1 MVIPVY
7 QGEKTLESVVSEVLA
22 RSAPS
27 VSDGGHA
34 WRVIEVILV
43 HDHGPDDSA
52 AVMRALAQ
60 GNPAVRP
67 IWLSRNFGQH
77 AATLA
82 GISSSS
88 GEWVVTMDEDG
99 QHDPGDI
106 GALLDAAMAGRSALV
121 YASPS
126 NPPPHSGFRNAAS
139 RAAKLLVNKF
149 NGGADARLFHSYR
162 LVLGDVGRSVAAYAG
177 AGVYLDI
184 ALSWVVGTPVTASVP
199 MRDEG
204 DRTSGYSLRTLV
216 SHFWRMVLTGGTRA
230 LRLVSL
236 VGLFFAIGGL
246 TLAAVLVVNKL
257 TGANVIAGWTS
268 LAVVLLVC
276 TGVMLLSLGVIAE
289 YLGVAVNMAMGRPPY
304 LITRDPMSGPLGDSD
319 QSRGTYDRA

>member
-1 MVIPVY
+1 MRRHSRASRHRRASGWSPW
-7 QGEKTLESVVSEVLA
+7 TRTVST
-22 RSAPS
+22 
-27 VSDGGHA
+27 
-34 WRVIEVILV
+34 
-43 HDHGPDDSA
+43 
-52 AVMRALAQ
+52 
-60 GNPAVRP
+60 
-67 IWLSRNFGQH
+67 
-77 AATLA
+77 TLA
-82 GISSSS
+82 TSVHFSMRPWQVDLLSSTRVRAIPLLTPGFGTLRHARPSCWSTSS
-88 GEWVVTMDEDG
+88 TVEPTRDCSTATVWSWVTS
-99 QHDPGDI
+99 
-106 GALLDAAMAGRSALV
+106 GA
-121 YASPS
+121 ASPPTRVPVS
-126 NPPPHSGFRNAAS
+126 T
-139 RAAKLLVNKF
+139 
-149 NGGADARLFHSYR
+149 
-162 LVLGDVGRSVAAYAG
+162 
-177 AGVYLDI
+177 LDI

-236 VGLFFAIGGL
+236 MGLFFAIGGL